1 LIASYLPVTHR
12 AETFYL
18 TIDEV
23 KSQTAKG
30 PPTALLT
37 FGLCEMMMAM
47 RIRLAQ
53 MDGQQ

>member
-37 FGLCEMMMAM
+37 FGLCEMMTAM